1 MSFHQHVPGGF
12 LDSDVNLM
20 ANRVQARHA
29 MLVDVFRHIIADSTV
44 MLLGAED
51 GRWCYTFA
59 AAGALQVVGVEPSFD
74 LVARFSRLPDV
85 GMRERIEM
93 RHASPIEE
101 LHEDAEAGRTYDVVV
116 LFDVLENISDL
127 YELLHHVAAVSPR
140 LVVIDGLF
148 AVTDEAI
155 FMIERHR
162 GPVQDG
168 VKQQRLIPSRG
179 AITRAAEDIGFAV
192 DWVDWRQIPEDSRM
206 GLSDYYQSG
215 AQKRFSL
222 VLTPDDED

>member
-12 LDSDVNLM
+12 LDSEVNLM

-59 AAGALQVVGVEPSFD
+59 AAGALQVVGVESSFD
-74 LVARFSRLPDV
+74 LVDRFSRLPDV

-93 RHASPIEE
+93 RYATPVEE
-101 LHEDAEAGRTYDVVV
+101 LYKDAEAGRTYDVVV

-127 YELLHHVAAVSPR
+127 YELLHHIAAVSPR

-148 AVTDEAI
+148 AITEKAVL
-155 FMIERHR
+155 MIERHR
-162 GPVQDG
+162 GPVPDG
-168 VKQQRLIPSRG
+168 VNQQRLIPSRG
-179 AITRAAEDIGFAV
+179 AITLAAEDTGFAV
-192 DWVDWRQIPEDSRM
+192 DWVDWRQIPEDSRL

-215 AQKRFSL
+215 AQKRLSL
-222 VLTPDDED
+222 ILTPDDD

>member
-12 LDSDVNLM
+12 LDSEVNLM

-59 AAGALQVVGVEPSFD
+59 AAGALQVVGVESSFD
-74 LVARFSRLPDV
+74 LVDRFSRLPDV

-93 RHASPIEE
+93 RYTTPVEE
-101 LHEDAEAGRTYDVVV
+101 LYKDAEAGRTYDVVV

-127 YELLHHVAAVSPR
+127 YELLHHIAAVSPR
-140 LVVIDGLF
+140 MVVIDGLF
-148 AVTDEAI
+148 AITEEAVLV
-155 FMIERHR
+155 IERHR
-162 GPVQDG
+162 GPVPDG
-168 VKQQRLIPSRG
+168 VNQQRLIPSRG
-179 AITRAAEDIGFAV
+179 AITLAAEDTGFAV
-192 DWVDWRQIPEDSRM
+192 DWVDWRQIPEDSRQ

-215 AQKRFSL
+215 AQKRLSL
-222 VLTPDDED
+222 ILTPDDD

>member
-12 LDSDVNLM
+12 LDSEVNLM

-59 AAGALQVVGVEPSFD
+59 AAGALQVVGVESSFD
-74 LVARFSRLPDV
+74 LVERFSRLPDV

-93 RHASPIEE
+93 RYATPVEE
-101 LHEDAEAGRTYDVVV
+101 LYKDAEAGRTYDVVV
-116 LFDVLENISDL
+116 LFDVLENVSDL
-127 YELLHHVAAVSPR
+127 YELLHHIAAVSPR

-148 AVTDEAI
+148 AVTEEAVL
-155 FMIERHR
+155 MIERHR
-162 GPVQDG
+162 GPVHDG

-179 AITRAAEDIGFAV
+179 AITLAAEDTGFAV
-192 DWVDWRQIPEDSRM
+192 DWVDWRQIPEDSRL

-215 AQKRFSL
+215 AQRRFSL
-222 VLTPDDED
+222 ILTPNEDD